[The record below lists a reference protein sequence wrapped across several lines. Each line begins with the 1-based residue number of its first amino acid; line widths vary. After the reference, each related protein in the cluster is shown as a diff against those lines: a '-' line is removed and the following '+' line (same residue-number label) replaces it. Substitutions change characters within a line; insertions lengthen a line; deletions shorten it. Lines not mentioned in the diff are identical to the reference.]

1 MAFKFGFQSA
11 IRRMHAVGLMFI
23 HGPDRRLGGVLVVVS
38 IAIEVIAIYGEV
50 VKNYSHYCGWAQKK
64 RVDFLPP
71 ESWHILLV
79 ASKADFKR
87 FLSQQLF

>member
-50 VKNYSHYCGWAQKK
+50 VKNYSHYCG
-64 RVDFLPP
+64 
-71 ESWHILLV
+71 
-79 ASKADFKR
+79 
-87 FLSQQLF
+87 